1 MHSSSIATIKER
13 PPNAA
18 LLNSLL
24 FAIIVLIVS
33 AFALARAWDF
43 KPADEHDVLQGKLA
57 HAFESHYDNVFP
69 ARTLG
74 VSLWAALD
82 YTLFGEGRPGVVLGK
97 QNWLYTDEEFKID
110 NDAERTVE
118 RNLALIDWV
127 HKELA
132 RRGIGLVVAVVPAK
146 ARVYSEYLDRRRP
159 PALHR
164 DLYARVQSSLRTD
177 GIPSADLLAPLEG
190 GKTRE
195 PTYLRTDTHWTPYG
209 ASLAA
214 GAIAETAHAL
224 DLGTDRREFHTQIA
238 GKETHR
244 GDLFNFLPLDPYFDF
259 LLPPPDE
266 VNRFKTET
274 VSAGDAGGGL
284 LGDAQAA
291 KVALVGTSY
300 SAESLWNFAG
310 ALEEALH
317 EDVMNYAKDG
327 AGPFA
332 PMLSYLESDDL
343 RASPP
348 KLVVWEMPERYLAAR
363 QQLEAY
369 HLPPGVYVADAQ
381 DTSGV
386 HSSN

>member
-1 MHSSSIATIKER
+1 MRSFVLSRISKR
-13 PPNAA
+13 PMAA
-18 LLNSLL
+18 QLNSLL
-24 FAIIVLIVS
+24 FAVLVLIVS
-33 AFALARAWDF
+33 AFALARAWSF
-43 KPADEHDVLQGKLA
+43 KAADPHDVLQGKLA

-69 ARTLG
+69 VRTLG

-82 YTLFGEGRPGVVLGK
+82 YALFGEGRPGVVVGK
-97 QNWLYTDEEFKID
+97 QDWLYTDEEFKLD
-110 NDAERTVE
+110 NDAPATVE
-118 RNLALIDWV
+118 RNLALVDWV

-132 RRGIGLVVAVVPAK
+132 RRGVGLVVAVVPAK
-146 ARVYSEYLDRRRP
+146 ARVYPEYLERHP

-164 DLYARVQSSLRTD
+164 DLYARVQDSLRAG
-177 GIPSADLLAPLEG
+177 GIASADLLAPLEA
-190 GKTRE
+190 GKSRE

-214 GAIAETAHAL
+214 GVIADAARAFDTGADH
-224 DLGTDRREFHTQIA
+224 REFHTRIA

-244 GDLFNFLPLDPYFDF
+244 GDLFNFLPLDPYFAF

-266 VNRFKTET
+266 VNRFRTET
-274 VSAGDAGGGL
+274 SSAADAGGGL
-284 LGDAQAA
+284 LGDAPAA
-291 KVALVGTSY
+291 QVALVGTSY

-332 PMLSYLESDDL
+332 PMLAYLQSDDL

-363 QQLEAY
+363 QELQAY
-369 HLPPGVYVADAQ
+369 HLPPEVQVRIADAQ